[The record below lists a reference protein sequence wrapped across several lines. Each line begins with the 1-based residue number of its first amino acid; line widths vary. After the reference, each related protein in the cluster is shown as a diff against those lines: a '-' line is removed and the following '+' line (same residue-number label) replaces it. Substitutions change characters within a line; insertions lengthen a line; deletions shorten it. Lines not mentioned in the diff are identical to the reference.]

1 MNPIKQFFAA
11 LVFLLAGPAIAA
23 PEAFLMWRPNTSS
36 QYQRKTFTP
45 QQDYVLSFDAS
56 GLPVLIPLTVAS
68 GGGDVIGPAGATSG
82 NIAVYSGTSGKLL
95 ADGGVT
101 IAQLQALTAIPSGR
115 IPYGTGT
122 TLASEA
128 GLEYSAGSNILTVPN
143 LSVAGNILLGSSGAD
158 QLSVTADA
166 TGDDL
171 NFDLS
176 VDNAARIY
184 SLSGVSSLQFDGI
197 AVQVPTEAYDA
208 TGWNGDQS
216 VPTKDAV
223 RDKLESM
230 DPGSADLTAT
240 QVGYGDGTGQL
251 TGEPA
256 FTYDSTFNLLGVD
269 GVNLG
274 ATHILNASGGT
285 LIFSNV
291 TSSEDLRM
299 NIGTGAANTVRF
311 SSATGV
317 NKFDF
322 ETNTVQGAA
331 AEIDTPTAMGA
342 LVVDL
347 TKRLNTKTASGNQ
360 SISFT
365 GAMVEGQYSSLRWV
379 NTALTEATISWAVDV
394 YDANTGDLVP
404 NFTVPAADGSGG
416 NGMRHVVFGFDGSD
430 YLIYQGGGDASAIDW
445 ANITNKPDLQPLD
458 TDLTN
463 IAALSTTPYGRSL
476 LTRGGPAAFT
486 GTNTYAAGGTY
497 VGNMTGPATL
507 TMSLAA
513 GEISVFMLNASGGP
527 HTLTHPNARV
537 SGTTGSSTTTTS
549 IPDGFQIVSF
559 YSDGTNLWV
568 MPDIYRLVAIAT
580 DVSGLGTGVATF
592 LGTASS
598 SNLRSAVTDEIGG
611 GSLMFTRTGVR
622 RTFYVSGG
630 AMTPR
635 TTNGAARATVELAT
649 NDIMLEVC
657 DFDQTTEEGVG
668 FWMTMPAT
676 WDAGTITAKFHWTAA
691 AGSAAET
698 VAWNIATRGLPDDAA
713 IDQALGTEQAAS
725 DALLA
730 TGDMHVSA
738 TTPAITVGGT
748 AAAGTPTYFQVT
760 RDVAADNL
768 AGDARL
774 IGVTIEYTES
784 VTEPSSQ

>member
-1 MNPIKQFFAA
+1 MISRSSYLASA
-11 LVFLLAGPAIAA
+11 LLAVLVSLIQTSATAQLVTTPYFIEFAQRDGAGANASRGVVGSSYPWRAMGFNATGVFGPITLFEMLPSGTAGQVLRRNALNNGVEFWTPGDASDGDKGDITVSGGTWSVDPSAISGTKIADGAVGTAKLADAAVTGAKIAA
-23 PEAFLMWRPNTSS
+23 ATIANANVAAGAGIQFTKLEAVPATAASPTFTGVVTNSGGALETPYDMPALAVNIDRVLN
-36 QYQRKTFTP
+36 RKTDNASRTITFEGTPTAGKWFRIHWTNTAVTEVIITLPAGILNGASNTAVANFT
-45 QQDYVLSFDAS
+45 VSA
-56 GLPVLIPLTVAS
+56 AS
-68 GGGDVIGPAGATSG
+68 GGNNGQRS
-82 NIAVYSGTSGKLL
+82 VYFE
-95 ADGGVT
+95 
-101 IAQLQALTAIPSGR
+101 
-115 IPYGTGT
+115 YTGT
-122 TLASEA
+122 AWLAH
-128 GLEYSAGSNILTVPN
+128 
-143 LSVAGNILLGSSGAD
+143 LGG
-158 QLSVTADA
+158 
-166 TGDDL
+166 
-171 NFDLS
+171 
-176 VDNAARIY
+176 
-184 SLSGVSSLQFDGI
+184 
-197 AVQVPTEAYDA
+197 
-208 TGWNGDQS
+208 
-216 VPTKDAV
+216 
-223 RDKLESM
+223 
-230 DPGSADLTAT
+230 
-240 QVGYGDGTGQL
+240 
-251 TGEPA
+251 
-256 FTYDSTFNLLGVD
+256 
-269 GVNLG
+269 
-274 ATHILNASGGT
+274 
-285 LIFSNV
+285 
-291 TSSEDLRM
+291 
-299 NIGTGAANTVRF
+299 
-311 SSATGV
+311 
-317 NKFDF
+317 
-322 ETNTVQGAA
+322 
-331 AEIDTPTAMGA
+331 
-342 LVVDL
+342 
-347 TKRLNTKTASGNQ
+347 
-360 SISFT
+360 
-365 GAMVEGQYSSLRWV
+365 
-379 NTALTEATISWAVDV
+379 
-394 YDANTGDLVP
+394 
-404 NFTVPAADGSGG
+404 
-416 NGMRHVVFGFDGSD
+416 
-430 YLIYQGGGDASAIDW
+430 GGGDADSVDW
-445 ANITNKPDLQPLD
+445 TNITNKPDLQPLD

-476 LTRGGPAAFT
+476 LTRGGPASFT
-486 GTNTYAAGGTY
+486 GTGTYAAGGTY
-497 VGNMTGPATL
+497 SGNMIGPATL
-507 TMSLAA
+507 TMSLAG
-513 GEISVFMLNASGGP
+513 GEIAVFMLNASGGP
-527 HTLTHPNARV
+527 HTLTHPSARV

-598 SNLRSAVTDEIGG
+598 ANLRSAVTDEAGTG
-611 GSLMFTRTGVR
+611 PLMFTRTGVR

-698 VAWNIATRGLPDDAA
+698 VAWNIAARGLPDDAA

-784 VTEPSSQ
+784 VTEPSAQ